1 MQTFY
6 HISRRYGGDY
16 PRKRQQFQVDDY
28 FFALTISCAARRA
41 SAREVVRRE
50 WIRRIR
56 RGSMRRSLR
65 SAASRLNLESWQ
77 IQLPGDAD
85 FAAFVERAV

>member
-28 FFALTISCAARRA
+28 FALTISCAARRA

-50 WIRRIR
+50 GIVSKITHHCAGDFQYQSIRP
-56 RGSMRRSLR
+56 SMRRMQR
-65 SAASRLNLESWQ
+65 
-77 IQLPGDAD
+77 
-85 FAAFVERAV
+85 